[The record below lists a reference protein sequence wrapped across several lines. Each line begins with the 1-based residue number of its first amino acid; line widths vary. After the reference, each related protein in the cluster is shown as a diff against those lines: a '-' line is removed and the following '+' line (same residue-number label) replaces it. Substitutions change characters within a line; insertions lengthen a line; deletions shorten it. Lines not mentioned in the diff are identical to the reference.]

1 MKVFLPGNKP
11 VHSMAATPASITRIR
26 MENIPAGFAIISTAR
41 HAYIPK
47 PASVTHVSPKESLL
61 SSSSW

>member
-1 MKVFLPGNKP
+1 
-11 VHSMAATPASITRIR
+11 MAATPASITRIR
-26 MENIPAGFAIISTAR
+26 MENIPAGFAIISTAM